1 MSKKDILFGFIKGSD
16 IYLKGFSDLPD
27 RKIGEVKESEEQSI
41 QYFVNRYETAKSKV
55 DQLAVNITEA
65 ENKGSFLM
73 KLIHLREKLKKHDG
87 LGDYLPLFRQLDQ
100 LESDLKDLIASNKVR
115 NEDIKTTL
123 LKEFEPFGHV
133 TDWKTA
139 TEEILSINDRWLK
152 TGTVNKEK
160 NDEFERLF
168 SQNMQDFFD
177 RRREYVE
184 EKRKVTEIR
193 LRKMQDLIGRVRKI
207 NVREPGFN
215 LRDKVDKLRKEW
227 AGIGQVPIRD
237 KKYLE
242 KDFNYKISQLF
253 KDKGPSRTTATT
265 PEELQRNL
273 SLKKE
278 LIEKA
283 VELEKNDSFLELQS
297 LQEEWQKIGLIPKED
312 YKGLTGQFKT
322 LCDRAFEKRFLEQLA
337 QNKDDSY
344 NGKNN
349 REKTRFKI
357 ILLKDLLKRDENDLQ
372 SFLNNM
378 DKFNR
383 DQKFDKVMSNKLLNQ
398 KRKVT
403 VKRQLLNELKNSLN
417 DIPIQH

>member
-16 IYLKGFSDLPD
+16 IYLKGFLDLPD
-27 RKIGEVKESEEQSI
+27 RQIGEVKESEDESI
-41 QYFVNRYETAKSKV
+41 QYFVNRYEAAKLKV
-55 DQLAVNITEA
+55 DQLAIDISEA
-65 ENKGSFLM
+65 ENKGSYLM

-87 LGDYLPLFRQLDQ
+87 LGNYLPLFEQLDQ
-100 LESDLKDLIASNKVR
+100 LESDLEDLIASNKVR
-115 NEDIKTTL
+115 NEDIKTAL

-133 TDWKTA
+133 TDWRTA

-160 NDEFERLF
+160 NDEFEALF

-177 RRREYVE
+177 RKREYVE
-184 EKRKVTEIR
+184 EKKKVTEIR
-193 LRKMQDLIGRVRKI
+193 LRKMQDLIARVRKI
-207 NVREPGFN
+207 NIREPSFD
-215 LRDKVDKLRKEW
+215 LRDEVDKLRSEW
-227 AGIGQVPIRD
+227 AAIGQVPMRD

-242 KDFNYKISQLF
+242 KDFNHKISQLF
-253 KDKGPSRTTATT
+253 KDRGPSRATTAT
-265 PEELQRNL
+265 PQELQRNL
-273 SLKKE
+273 ILKKE

-283 VELEKNDSFLELQS
+283 IVLEKNDSFLELQS

-312 YKGLTGQFKT
+312 YKELTEQFKT
-322 LCDRAFEKRFLEQLA
+322 LCEKAFEKRFLEQLA

-344 NGKNN
+344 NEKNN

-383 DQKFDKVMSNKLLNQ
+383 DQKFDKVMNNKLLNQ

-417 DIPIQH
+417 EIPIRR